1 MNTNL
6 VQDIIDLWS
15 DLNPSA
21 GYTGGHLKT
30 LTTVFFQ
37 SADNLHVM
45 RERIGCLRRRVGEL
59 ADDKLKQTAT
69 GILTALETQLDM
81 PRASGAGP
89 SGTGMAGVYA
99 AADGI
104 FYIVLKG
111 DFGEAWSL
119 DFLSAVEEQV
129 AFETRRW
136 EGQEFTILE
145 RKECLN
151 TVGYMRGTLGAYL
164 QARKNDDEAKKRVAA
179 IESALLSYERLF
191 WVKDLDSD
199 DFDTYWKVFVEWDR
213 ITGPQRTQGYPES
226 LRNYYQLEETAEAIE
241 TTAMAWLDL
250 DLPVIAEIAQQVSQL
265 SWYGQTLGSLDD
277 VWSRISKHYAV
288 DFSSD
293 RMKRMV
299 DVTNAYGRQYIIGFT
314 DQDRVLFDATPDYLV
329 NLVTGG
335 EDFAVNYLDPGTA
348 YSQLYLTASKNT
360 SSLTMINILVHEA
373 SHGFNFVLSARHAN
387 NPLLNVNTSL
397 EVPMT
402 EGQAYYRELQ
412 YWAAAQELLGR
423 KDLDKVQQDYLNL
436 YGSSAQEQSEGVLC
450 AQFETY
456 VWRIIRYIRALC
468 DVQVNGGKRTYTDFI
483 DWAAKTTGLSRETL
497 HGECFTFMASPGYA
511 PCYAVGGARYAYWQ
525 KTGLLDGVPEIEF
538 NTQTSSMGFFAW
550 AVDVANM
557 EAIARAGRP

>member
-1 MNTNL
+1 MNSSL
-6 VQDIIDLWS
+6 VQDIIQLWS

-21 GYTGGHLKT
+21 GYTGGYLKT
-30 LTTVFFQ
+30 LTQVFFE
-37 SADNLHVM
+37 SAENLHVM
-45 RERIGCLRRRVGEL
+45 RKRIDDLRARVGEL
-59 ADDKLKQTAT
+59 GDAKLERTAA
-69 GILTALETQLDM
+69 GILTALTTQINM

-111 DFGEAWSL
+111 DYGADWSL
-119 DFLSAVEEQV
+119 DFLSAVKEQV
-129 AFETRRW
+129 EFETRRW
-136 EGQEFTILE
+136 QGQEFTILV

-151 TVGYMRGTLGAYL
+151 TVGYMRGTLKAYL
-164 QARKNDDEAKKRVAA
+164 QARKNDDVAKEKVAA
-179 IESALLSYERLF
+179 IEEALVPYEKLF
-191 WVKDLDSD
+191 WVEGLDSS
-199 DFDTYWKVFVEWDR
+199 DFETYWKVFVEWDR

-226 LRNYYQLEETAEAIE
+226 LHNYYQLEESAEWIE

-250 DLPVIAEIAQQVSQL
+250 DLPVISQIASQISQL
-265 SWYGQTLGSLDD
+265 SWFGELGALGD
-277 VWSRISKHYAV
+277 VWNQISAHYAV

-293 RMKRMV
+293 LMKKMV
-299 DVTNAYGRQYIIGFT
+299 DVTNAYGKQYIIGFT
-314 DQDRVLFDATPDYLV
+314 DQDHVLFDATPDYLV

-335 EDFAVNYLDPGTA
+335 EDFAVNYLNPQTA

-373 SHGFNFVLSARHAN
+373 SHGFNFVLSARHAG

-402 EGQAYYRELQ
+402 EGQAYYREFQ
-412 YWAAAQELLGR
+412 YWAAAQALLGR
-423 KDLDKVQQDYLNL
+423 TDLNRVQQDYLNL
-436 YGSSAQEQSEGVLC
+436 YGSSLQEQSEGVLC
-450 AQFETY
+450 AEFETY
-456 VWRIIRYIRALC
+456 IWRIIRYIRALC

-525 KTGLLDGVPEIEF
+525 KTGLLNGVAEIDF
-538 NTQTSSMGFFAW
+538 NTRTSAMGFFAW
-550 AVDVANM
+550 PVDVANM
-557 EAIARAGRP
+557 KAIAMAGRS